1 LYAWAGISRHQAF
14 SEFNT
19 LNELH
24 KKRELGQFMT
34 PAGTAEFMANLFQL
48 NQPVV
53 RLLDAGAGAGALSS
67 AFIER
72 IIAAPMMINSVEVAA
87 YEIDKNLQVG
97 LIRKLG
103 GYQDRLALTINLY
116 PDDFI
121 ESAVN
126 AIQFNTGSC
135 FTHAILN
142 PPYRKI
148 NSHSHH
154 RLLLRRVGIET
165 VNLYSAFV
173 ALTILS
179 MEIGG
184 QIVAIIPRSFCNGP
198 YYRSFREMILRH
210 TNIRHIHLF
219 NMRNQ
224 VFKED
229 GVLQENIIIFIER
242 GQAQD
247 KVTISTSSDN
257 NFMDYETRVYPFHQI
272 VFRDDPQNF
281 IHIPDSIKSE
291 SQIVKL
297 FPGFSCSLA
306 EIGVEVS
313 TGPVVDFRVKAHL
326 RAMPETGT
334 VPLIYPT
341 HFEQPSIKWPKLGI
355 KKPNALMLHPETEKW
370 LYPSGFYTIVRRF
383 SSKEEPRRI
392 VATILKPDEFDAKL
406 IGFENHLNIFHHARS
421 GLSEEIAYGLSLFLN
436 STAVDHYF
444 RCFNGHTQVNATDLR
459 SIKYPSREMLMT
471 LGKWAKDQ
479 ITLTQTQIDQKLAS
493 LAP

>member
-1 LYAWAGISRHQAF
+1 MSD
-14 SEFNT
+14 
-19 LNELH
+19 LH

-34 PAGTAEFMANLFQL
+34 PAGTAQFMASLFQL

-53 RLLDAGAGAGALSS
+53 RLLDAGAGAGALLS

-72 IIAAPMMINSVEVAA
+72 IIAEPMMVNSVEVTA
-87 YEIDKNLQVG
+87 YEIDKNLREE
-97 LIRKLG
+97 LSRKLG
-103 GYQDRLALTINLY
+103 NYQDHLALKINLC

-126 AIQFNTGSC
+126 AIQFHAGSC

-148 NSHSHH
+148 NSHSQH
-154 RLLLRRVGIET
+154 RLLLRRIGIET

-179 MEIGG
+179 MEVGG
-184 QIVAIIPRSFCNGP
+184 QIIAIIPRSFCNGP
-198 YYRSFREMILRH
+198 YYRSFREMMLRH
-210 TNIRHIHLF
+210 TAIRHIHLF
-219 NMRNQ
+219 NTRNQ

-229 GVLQENIIIFIER
+229 GVLQENIIIFLER
-242 GQAQD
+242 GQAQGD
-247 KVTISTSSDN
+247 VIVSTSSDN
-257 NFMDYETRVYPFHQI
+257 NFIDYKTCVYPFHQI
-272 VFRDDPQNF
+272 VSRDDPERF
-281 IHIPDSIKSE
+281 IHIPAPIKSAGE
-291 SQIVKL
+291 TVKL
-297 FPGFSCSLA
+297 FPIFGCSLA
-306 EIGVEVS
+306 DIGVEVS

-383 SSKEEPRRI
+383 SSKEEPRRV
-392 VATILKPDEFDAKL
+392 VATILKPDEFDTNL
-406 IGFENHLNIFHHARS
+406 IGFENHLNVFHHARS
-421 GLSEEIAYGLSLFLN
+421 GLSEEMAHGLSLFLN
-436 STAVDHYF
+436 STAVDHSF
-444 RCFNGHTQVNATDLR
+444 RRFNGHTQVNATDLR
-459 SIKYPSREMLMT
+459 SIKYPSREILMT

-479 ITLTQTQIDQKLAS
+479 TILTQTQIDQKLAS
-493 LAP
+493 LTL